1 MIFTNDIDIL
11 YEDNHLLVVE
21 KPANMPVQ
29 PDASGDLDLL
39 TMLKDYIKRKYDK
52 PGNVFLGLVHRIDR
66 PAAGL
71 MVFART
77 SKAASRLSG
86 QLRNQAIGKIYLA
99 AVSSSISSAGQLIHF
114 IEKDHSENKVHIV
127 PEHHFGGKR
136 AELSYQTLEKS
147 GKFSLV
153 RIDLK
158 TGRSHQIRVQFATE
172 GHPLYGDRKYN
183 PDCKDDGNLALFAS
197 ELIFEHP
204 TRKEVLR
211 FRRKPPPMFPWTLF
225 DYLNKEATD

>member
-1 MIFTNDIDIL
+1 MGSINNIQII

-21 KPANMPVQ
+21 KPANMPAQ
-29 PDASGDLDLL
+29 PDSSGDPDLL
-39 TMLKDYIKRKYDK
+39 TLLKDYIKRKYDK

-66 PAAGL
+66 PASGL

-86 QLRNQAIGKIYLA
+86 QIRNQTIGKIYLA
-99 AVSSSISSAGQLIHF
+99 TVLGSTLPSGQLIHF
-114 IEKDHSENKVHIV
+114 LEKDRDENKVHIV
-127 PEHHFGGKR
+127 AAEKTGAKK
-136 AELSYQTLEKS
+136 AELSYQTIEKS

-153 RIDLK
+153 RIELK
-158 TGRSHQIRVQFATE
+158 TGRSHQIRVQFAAE

-183 PDCKDDGNLALFAS
+183 PDKKDDGNLALYAS

-204 TRKEVLR
+204 TRKELLR
-211 FRRKPPPMFPWTLF
+211 FNHKPPPIFPWSLF
-225 DYLNKEATD
+225 EYLKEEGVA